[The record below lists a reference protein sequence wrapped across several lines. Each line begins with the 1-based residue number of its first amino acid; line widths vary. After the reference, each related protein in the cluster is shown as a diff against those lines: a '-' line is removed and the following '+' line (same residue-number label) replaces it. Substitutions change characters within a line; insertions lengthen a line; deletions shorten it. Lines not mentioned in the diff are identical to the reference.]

1 MKKFN
6 GNRNNIQSVFINTA
20 MQWRKVVHSN
30 FQHVLNS
37 SLIISN
43 MLQFNIVNYVS
54 KSNVNFTS
62 YLYSNVSCAI
72 TSINGQTAVLGLM
85 AIGSEK

>member
-1 MKKFN
+1 M
-6 GNRNNIQSVFINTA
+6 
-20 MQWRKVVHSN
+20 
-30 FQHVLNS
+30 S
-37 SLIISN
+37 SLIS
-43 MLQFNIVNYVS
+43 MLQSYIVIYVQS
-54 KSNVNFTS
+54 KPNVNFTT

>member
-1 MKKFN
+1 MNKFN
-6 GNRNNIQSVFINTA
+6 VSTNNIQGVLLTQ
-20 MQWRKVVHSN
+20 QWGKLIVIFN
-30 FQHVLNS
+30 MS
-37 SLIISN
+37 SLIS
-43 MLQFNIVNYVS
+43 MLQFYIVIYVQS
-54 KSNVNFTS
+54 KSNVNFTT